1 MLVVL
6 IATDMFSLMT
16 QKLWYPLSIKLVLSD
31 IVPKLVSIRA
41 PKFSE
46 NCMCCHTFCTV
57 YRFFFSSVW
66 FVTSKYVQQR
76 QLHQGSSVQ
85 CSRALKQ
92 GTCQVCSQAMVP
104 LRCVWPGMSDAG
116 CLPVCYARLCFAEL
130 CGMSDGGFELL
141 YNIVDP
147 KLEHGVPTIREY
159 S

>member
-1 MLVVL
+1 ML
-6 IATDMFSLMT
+6 IHATDMLSFMT
-16 QKLWYPLSIKLVLSD
+16 QKLWYPLSIKLVLWD
-31 IVPKLVSIRA
+31 IFPKLVSIRA
-41 PKFSE
+41 VGHQYFQKIAFVATHSVL
-46 NCMCCHTFCTV
+46 CIG
-57 YRFFFSSVW
+57 FFLALFDTG
-66 FVTSKYVQQR
+66 VTSNYVQQR
-76 QLHQGSSVQ
+76 QLYIKEAV
-85 CSRALKQ
+85 CRALKQ
-92 GTCQVCSQAMVP
+92 ETCQVCSQAMIP